1 MCYGGDETGW
11 VGMGEGEAWMG
22 GRQERAPPW
31 RRAPLG
37 VFQVNVLVVVAPM
50 LVVRARG
57 MDGL

>member
-1 MCYGGDETGW
+1 M
-11 VGMGEGEAWMG
+11 VGMRQGGLRLGEGEAWMG

-57 MDGL
+57 MGGL